1 MVVSFAAGG
10 TADVVAR
17 ILAERMRTSMGQPI
31 IVENIGGANGTIG
44 IGRVARAAP
53 DGYTLSMG
61 SWTTHVVNGAIYP
74 LQYDTLRDFEPISL
88 ISTQPALV
96 VAKKAMPANDLSRP
110 SRNQKGWAQD
120 SQQPRSY
127 GLILAD
133 PPIHGRPN
141 LPADAGASE
150 ENPMG
155 SSLLRHADH
164 GTRHPDAPAN
174 SWHFLSR
181 VRLSGTKVG
190 GLNFPMILHALSA
203 DVASAC
209 VLLVDLPAW
218 RGRERS
224 TCAPCRCGFWQPP
237 GPTDRA
243 CRRARASQG
252 QALRVAAKTRPA
264 LTGLARGGCAIWRS
278 GRKNARGAGRTKEW
292 TQQNRKTP
300 STEIVHLC
308 YAQTCRHVLHGF

>member
-1 MVVSFAAGG
+1 
-10 TADVVAR
+10 
-17 ILAERMRTSMGQPI
+17 
-31 IVENIGGANGTIG
+31 
-44 IGRVARAAP
+44 
-53 DGYTLSMG
+53 
-61 SWTTHVVNGAIYP
+61 
-74 LQYDTLRDFEPISL
+74 
-88 ISTQPALV
+88 
-96 VAKKAMPANDLSRP
+96 
-110 SRNQKGWAQD
+110 
-120 SQQPRSY
+120 
-127 GLILAD
+127 
-133 PPIHGRPN
+133 
-141 LPADAGASE
+141 
-150 ENPMG
+150 
-155 SSLLRHADH
+155 
-164 GTRHPDAPAN
+164 
-174 SWHFLSR
+174 
-181 VRLSGTKVG
+181 
-190 GLNFPMILHALSA
+190 MILHALSA

-243 CRRARASQG
+243 CRRAQASQG